1 MQGWV
6 GALGRVTG
14 AIGVIHW
21 SCPARALAC
30 PGKTPWAKALSE
42 MSSQQLWVLVES
54 PHKGGSYGGVLKE
67 NRAEGSPGW
76 GRTLAL
82 SLCWGTLPAQ
92 AG

>member
-54 PHKGGSYGGVLKE
+54 PQGKLLRWG
-67 NRAEGSPGW
+67 AEGEQG
-76 GRTLAL
+76 
-82 SLCWGTLPAQ
+82 
-92 AG
+92 